1 MTDHTRSDTS
11 RVRAVAGRAGRRAQR
26 AVRDRIVELFTR
38 GGLSFRD
45 LGVAH
50 AASTAGD
57 TLVTIALA
65 GTLFFS
71 VPTAEARGNV
81 ALYLLLTVAPFAVI
95 GPALGALL
103 DRYPS
108 AYRLTLLWSA
118 VARAVIALL
127 LIRQLDSLWLYPF
140 AFTLLVLS
148 RTHGISRNALVPLVL
163 EEPVTLVNAN
173 ARLARIGVYAG
184 AVVAPFGVAV
194 TALIG
199 PGGALVLSILVYLV
213 AAAAGRRLPGPAPEA
228 GPRSTGSPLARLHL
242 PPTVRFA
249 QIATAVVR
257 LLNGFLVLLLAFA
270 FREAEAGVAD
280 FGALLAA
287 AGAGFALASW
297 VSPILEARLR
307 EEPMVVA
314 ALAVEAAAGF
324 IAAQWFG
331 LLAASGLALA
341 AGFSWGTAKFAFDGL
356 LQSAISGHRRG
367 VAFTRSET
375 VFQLAWVIGG
385 VLPTGLPIP
394 PKIGLVIAGLAALA
408 AQIVYVAHL
417 LTPLNRTADTEPD

>member
-1 MTDHTRSDTS
+1 MSHNA
-11 RVRAVAGRAGRRAQR
+11 RVRDAAARAGRRAGR
-26 AVRDRIVELFTR
+26 AVRDRVGELFLA

-50 AASTAGD
+50 AASTGGD

-95 GPALGALL
+95 GPVLGALL
-103 DRYPS
+103 DRYPT
-108 AYRLTLLWSA
+108 AYRLSLLWSA
-118 VARAVIALL
+118 VARAAIALL
-127 LIRQLDSLWLYPF
+127 LIRQLDSLWLYPL

-163 EEPVTLVNAN
+163 EEPVTLVNGN

-184 AVVAPFGVAV
+184 ALVAPVGVGV
-194 TALIG
+194 TAVVG
-199 PGGALVLSILVYLV
+199 PGGALVLAFVVYLV
-213 AAAAGRRLPGPAPEA
+213 AAAAGRRLPGPSDASL
-228 GPRSTGSPLARLHL
+228 PRSATTPLTRLHL
-242 PPTVRFA
+242 PRTVRLA
-249 QIATAVVR
+249 QLATAVVR

-270 FREAEAGVAD
+270 FRESDAGFLD

-287 AGAGFALASW
+287 AGAGFALSSW
-297 VSPILEARLR
+297 ISPYLEARLR

-356 LQSAISGHRRG
+356 LQSTIQGDRRG
-367 VAFTRSET
+367 LAFTRSET
-375 VFQLAWVIGG
+375 LFQLAWVFGG

-394 PKIGLVIAGLAALA
+394 PRIGLVIAGLAALA
-408 AQIVYVAHL
+408 AQIV
-417 LTPLNRTADTEPD
+417 

>member
-1 MTDHTRSDTS
+1 MSDSTGASGPTRLG
-11 RVRAVAGRAGRRAQR
+11 RAASRAGRKAGS
-26 AVRDRIVELFTR
+26 AVRARVVTLFTA

-57 TLVTIALA
+57 TLVTLALA

-95 GPALGALL
+95 GPALGVLL
-103 DRYPS
+103 DRYPT
-108 AYRLTLLWSA
+108 AYRVTLVWSA
-118 VARAVIALL
+118 GLRALAAIL
-127 LIRQLDSLWLYPF
+127 LIRQVDSLWLFPL

-148 RTHGISRNALVPLVL
+148 RTHGISRNALVPIVL
-163 EEPVTLVNAN
+163 AEPVTLVNAN

-184 AVVAPFGVAV
+184 AMVALPGVGLMAV
-194 TALIG
+194 AG
-199 PGGALVLSILVYLV
+199 PGGALALAAVTYLV
-213 AAAAGRRLPGPAPEA
+213 SVAAGRRLPGLEV
-228 GPRSTGSPLARLHL
+228 GGQVPRSRPSLLTRLHL
-242 PPTVRFA
+242 PGTVRFA
-249 QIATAVVR
+249 QLATAVVR

-270 FREAEAGVAD
+270 FRDADAGFLD

-287 AGAGFALASW
+287 AGGGFALSSW
-297 VSPILEARLR
+297 VSPLLEERLR

-314 ALAVEAAAGF
+314 ALAVEAAAAF
-324 IAAQWFG
+324 IAGQWFG
-331 LLAASGLALA
+331 LAAASLLALA

-356 LQSAISGHRRG
+356 LQSAIPEERRG

-375 VFQLAWVIGG
+375 LFQLAWVVGG

-394 PKIGLVIAGLAALA
+394 PRVGLVFAALAALG

-417 LTPLNRTADTEPD
+417 LTPLNRADA

>member
-1 MTDHTRSDTS
+1 MVGHA
-11 RVRAVAGRAGRRAQR
+11 VRARVVA
-26 AVRDRIVELFTR
+26 LFTA

-57 TLVTIALA
+57 TLVTFALA

-71 VPTAEARGNV
+71 VPTTEARGNV

-95 GPALGALL
+95 GPALGVLL
-103 DRYPS
+103 DRYPT
-108 AYRLTLLWSA
+108 AYRVTLVWSA
-118 VARAVIALL
+118 GLRALVAIL
-127 LIRQLDSLWLYPF
+127 LIRQIDSLWLFPL

-148 RTHGISRNALVPLVL
+148 RTHGISRNALVPIVL
-163 EEPVTLVNAN
+163 DEPVTLVNAN

-184 AVVAPFGVAV
+184 ALIAVPGVPLIAL
-194 TALIG
+194 TGPGSALILA
-199 PGGALVLSILVYLV
+199 ALTYLV
-213 AAAAGRRLPGPAPEA
+213 SVAAGRRLPGLDVAARP
-228 GPRSTGSPLARLHL
+228 PRSRSSLLTRLHL
-242 PPTVRFA
+242 PGTVRFA
-249 QIATAVVR
+249 QLATAVVR

-270 FREAEAGVAD
+270 FRDADAGFLD

-287 AGAGFALASW
+287 AGLGFALSSW
-297 VSPILEARLR
+297 VSPRLEERLR

-314 ALAVEAAAGF
+314 ALAVEAAAAF
-324 IAAQWFG
+324 IAGQWFG
-331 LLAASGLALA
+331 LPAASLLALA

-356 LQSAISGHRRG
+356 LQSAVPEERRG

-375 VFQLAWVIGG
+375 LFQLSWVVGG

-394 PKIGLVIAGLAALA
+394 PRVGLVFAALAALG

-417 LTPLNRTADTEPD
+417 LTPLNRRDG